1 MKVGLAELELFLPE
15 SSSLK
20 DKRRILK
27 SIIDRVRNKYNVSIV
42 EVDHFDLWK
51 RATIAVANVC
61 RESKEIRD
69 VFSRIER
76 LVEVYSQAEIIRR
89 EVHILT
95 PE

>member
-15 SSSLK
+15 STSLK

-27 SIIDRVRNKYNVSIV
+27 SIIDRVRNKYNVSII
-42 EVDHFDLWK
+42 EVNHFGLWQ
-51 RATIAVANVC
+51 RATIAVANIC
-61 RESKEIRD
+61 KESKEIREI
-69 VFSRIER
+69 FSRIER
-76 LVEVYSQAEIIRR
+76 LVEGFSQAEIIRR